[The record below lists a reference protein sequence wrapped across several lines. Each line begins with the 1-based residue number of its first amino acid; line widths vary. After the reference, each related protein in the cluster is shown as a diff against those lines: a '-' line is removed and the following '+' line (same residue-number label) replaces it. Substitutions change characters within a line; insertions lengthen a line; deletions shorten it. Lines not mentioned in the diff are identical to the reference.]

1 MNDGQQKSPGSNI
14 IIVSACL
21 AGVPCR
27 FDGQAKGY
35 EKIKELVKNKKTILV
50 CPEQLGGLTTP
61 RLPSEIRDGKVFSKA
76 GTDVTAQF
84 TRGAE
89 IILALAKEY
98 GCSRAILKAK
108 SPSCGKGKVYDGTF
122 SGRLIDGNGFT
133 ADLLLKNGIEVL
145 TEEEI

>member
-1 MNDGQQKSPGSNI
+1 MNNRQQKASGSNI

-35 EKIKELVKNKKTILV
+35 EKIKELVKNEKTILV

-61 RLPSEIRDGKVFSKA
+61 RIPSEIKGGKVFSKA
-76 GTDVTAQF
+76 GIDVTAQF

-89 IILALAKEY
+89 ITLALAKEY
-98 GCSRAILKAK
+98 DCTRAILKSR

>member
-1 MNDGQQKSPGSNI
+1 M

-27 FDGQAKGY
+27 FDGQTKCY
-35 EKIKELVKNKKTILV
+35 EKVRELVKTGQTILV

-61 RLPSEIRDGKVFSKA
+61 RIPSEISGNKVFNKA

-84 TRGAE
+84 ARGAE
-89 IILALAKEY
+89 ITLALAKEY
-98 GCSRAILKAK
+98 GCRRAIFKSR

-122 SGRLIDGNGFT
+122 SGRLVDGNGFT

>member
-1 MNDGQQKSPGSNI
+1 M

-35 EKIKELVKNKKTILV
+35 EKIKELVKSEKTILV

-61 RLPSEIRDGKVFSKA
+61 RIPSEIKGEKVFSKA
-76 GTDVTAQF
+76 GIDVTPQF

-89 IILALAKEY
+89 ITLALAKEY
-98 GCSRAILKAK
+98 GCNRAILKSR
-108 SPSCGKGKVYDGTF
+108 SPSCGRGKVYDGTF

-133 ADLLLKNGIEVL
+133 ADLLLKNGIEVM